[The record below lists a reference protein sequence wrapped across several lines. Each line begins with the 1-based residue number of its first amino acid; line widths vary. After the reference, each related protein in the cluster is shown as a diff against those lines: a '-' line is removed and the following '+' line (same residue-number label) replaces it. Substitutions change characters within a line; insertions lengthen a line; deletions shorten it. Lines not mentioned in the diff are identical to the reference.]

1 MKVCDSQWA
10 AGKAALQG
18 RRSGPEQRGG
28 SHCVQ
33 GLEDGVVWYVTNL
46 RHMKV
51 CYVERS
57 IVK

>member
-1 MKVCDSQWA
+1 MGSRKGGFA
-10 AGKAALQG
+10 RE

-33 GLEDGVVWYVTNL
+33 GLEDGVVWDVTNL